1 MTAAIARADYTG
13 PEADNLCYAIRKK
26 KEAVLRQHEAK
37 FKAGAKR
44 KGIPPHIVDQVFA
57 AFEPFARYG
66 FNKAHATCY
75 GLIAYQTAY
84 LKANYPIE
92 FMTAVLNGF
101 SGRAEKVAA
110 VIAECRHLGIEVRPP
125 DVQRSFA
132 TFTVETDASRV
143 PEAIRFGMA
152 AIKNVGEGAIEAIVA
167 VRDGGEEPGPFA
179 SLDDFCRRVDL
190 HTINRRVVESLIKA
204 SAMASLGTAGALLE
218 ALDAALENGARHQR
232 DVAAGQ
238 STLFDLFALPV
249 ESSGTA
255 FLDSGEE
262 IPRRERLRWEKELI
276 GLYLSEHPLGDIA
289 DQLPEYVTA
298 YTGEL
303 AEEEDQSKVTLGG
316 IVLSSRRVITR
327 AGSTMLV
334 ATLEDLQGSVEVVV
348 FPRVFEETGPS
359 WVDDSVVLVTGRI
372 DRRDETPQILCEA
385 VHQWDD
391 AVRMGPVAYGAERD
405 RLLAPRRRSGS
416 QNGNGERSQGVW
428 AGGPGQRSA
437 VVPVEP
443 AAPVAVAVA
452 APVPEPE
459 EVSALVGAPAPGD
472 DPPAPLDAVPLQ
484 SSPVA
489 SSATVAVSIGDDVP
503 ADRLLG
509 AIESVKGALIG
520 RPGPLPVVL
529 SLSVAGAVRQVRL
542 PDKVAW
548 DDRLADAVRRAAGV
562 PVSVELRS
570 AEERPA

>member
-1 MTAAIARADYTG
+1 VD
-13 PEADNLCYAIRKK
+13 K
-26 KEAVLRQHEAK
+26 VFHE
-37 FKAGAKR
+37 
-44 KGIPPHIVDQVFA
+44 
-57 AFEPFARYG
+57 FEPFARYG

-110 VIAECRHLGIEVRPP
+110 VIAECRRPGMDIDVRPP
-125 DVQRSFA
+125 DVQKSFA
-132 TFTVETDASRV
+132 DFSVETDASAV

-152 AIKNVGEGAIEAIVA
+152 AIKNVGEGAVEAIVA
-167 VRDGGEEPGPFA
+167 ARDGGEEPGPFR

-204 SAMASLGTAGALLE
+204 SAMSSLGTAGALLA
-218 ALDAALENGARHQR
+218 ALDNALENGQRHQR

-238 STLFDLFALPV
+238 STLFDLFAPAEDASV
-249 ESSGTA
+249 S
-255 FLDSGEE
+255 FLDGGEE

-391 AVRMGPVAYGAERD
+391 AVRMGPMAYGAERD
-405 RLLAPRRRSGS
+405 RLLAPRRRSGG

-452 APVPEPE
+452 SAPEPAPE
-459 EVSALVGAPAPGD
+459 EVSALVGAPAPGE

-542 PDKVAW
+542 PDRVAW

-562 PVSVELRS
+562 SVSVELRS